1 MESEAP
7 RNAAFVSCDIVAH
20 GEDTDHARQLNRIK
34 SLNACVAE
42 VCGERFGEEVIWSSG
57 GDGGHVALFSE
68 DKCRLALDLVSRLY
82 AWARQSKLGPNGD
95 DLKLRLTAH
104 YGPASV
110 IRGGSRST

>member
-68 DKCRLALDLVSRLY
+68 DKCRLALDLVVAADAL
-82 AWARQSKLGPNGD
+82 AG
-95 DLKLRLTAH
+95 TAETRALAVDV
-104 YGPASV
+104 PLQRAPWEEEL
-110 IRGGSRST
+110 